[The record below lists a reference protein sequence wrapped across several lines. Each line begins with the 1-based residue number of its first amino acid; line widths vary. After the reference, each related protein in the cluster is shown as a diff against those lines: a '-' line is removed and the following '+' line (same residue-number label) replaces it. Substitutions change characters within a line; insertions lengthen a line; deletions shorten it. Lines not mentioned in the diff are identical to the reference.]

1 MKVHGKGREANKKES
16 KLGERKVRN
25 GFEVVR
31 RISRLPF

>member
-1 MKVHGKGREANKKES
+1 MKVHENGREANKKER

-31 RISRLPF
+31 HISRLPF